1 MREGA
6 GRQNG
11 SGRGKT
17 VVAAETPIRN
27 KYNSDRPGKSGC
39 FRSVGIVAARR
50 AGCAAPSRRLRYEK
64 GIHTMEQAQHARET
78 SGRKSR
84 RKGARKREQLH
95 HMISL
100 RINDPQKASLER
112 LSLATSRSISDIMRE
127 AVTLWSKKH
136 RRLCLE

>member
-1 MREGA
+1 
-6 GRQNG
+6 
-11 SGRGKT
+11 
-17 VVAAETPIRN
+17 
-27 KYNSDRPGKSGC
+27 
-39 FRSVGIVAARR
+39 
-50 AGCAAPSRRLRYEK
+50 
-64 GIHTMEQAQHARET
+64 MEQAQHARET
-78 SGRKSR
+78 SGRNSR